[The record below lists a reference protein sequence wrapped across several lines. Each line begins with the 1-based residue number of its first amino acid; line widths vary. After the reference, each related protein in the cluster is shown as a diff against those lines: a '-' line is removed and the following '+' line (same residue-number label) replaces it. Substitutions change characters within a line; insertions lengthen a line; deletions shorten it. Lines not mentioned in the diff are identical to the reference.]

1 MFTDALTFFTI
12 TAALLEGGLLLG
24 TGRSGQEDV
33 LGGRQEGWEGGVAT
47 R

>member
-24 TGRSGQEDV
+24 TGMSGQKDV
-33 LGGRQEGWEGGVAT
+33 LGGGQEGWEGGVAT

>member
-12 TAALLEGGLLLG
+12 TAALLGRGLLLG

-33 LGGRQEGWEGGVAT
+33 LGGGQEGWEGGVAT